1 MAVPT
6 NPSQI
11 QSYMD
16 RMKAQAQHQANPAQ
30 PALGGGSYLNTST
43 GDDLAKQGKWSD
55 FIRQLGFANLSN
67 ITNFNSPLYQQ
78 YSQYLQKN
86 TPQVGVN
93 SLLAP
98 LLAGGASYGG
108 SQMIASQRANAMQGR
123 RNDAIQQGVQ
133 GFAMNMQNQV
143 MPQLGQI
150 GGSFFQTQEQTM
162 QQDAMNQANSPWG
175 QIGGVLGGVAG
186 TLLAPGI
193 GTAIGSQIGG
203 GVGQAAGGA
212 GSPNANQYWGNAR
225 KPSPYGYGG

>member
-1 MAVPT
+1 MSL
-6 NPSQI
+6 NPYDIYNQQLKNYQQSQ
-11 QSYMD
+11 
-16 RMKAQAQHQANPAQ
+16 PAQ
-30 PALGGGSYLNTST
+30 QALGGGSYLNTST
-43 GDDLAKQGKWSD
+43 GNELAQQGKWSD

-67 ITNFNSPLYQQ
+67 ITDFNSPLYQQ
-78 YSQYLQKN
+78 YSQFLQKN

-108 SQMIASQRANAMQGR
+108 SQKIASERAKAMQGQR
-123 RNDAIQQGVQ
+123 SDAIQQGVQ
-133 GFAMNMQNQV
+133 GFAMNMQSQV

-175 QIGGVLGGVAG
+175 QIGGVVGGVAG

-193 GTAIGSQIGG
+193 GTAIGSQMGSQFGG
-203 GVGQAAGGA
+203 GGAFATQGKRTMGNPGGW
-212 GSPNANQYWGNAR
+212 Y
-225 KPSPYGYGG
+225 